1 MCIRDRSIYEAVL
14 KNAEPFFAWDVL
26 SWLFI
31 AMIFAIA
38 IVLVDLFLSKE
49 TEESA
54 SEVTEEKSKIGK
66 IAYFLIFLKFS
77 KSEKYSHRP
86 KIVQWSIELFPVL
99 LLVFVF
105 RGFIF
110 EPFRVPSNSMMPT
123 LLTGDFIVVN
133 KFDYGFRLPITNT
146 KLVEFSKPNRGD
158 VIVFRYPNYEKNP
171 GYSGVDFIKRVVA
184 TPGDVIS
191 YSEDQ
196 LSING
201 KVSDMK
207 NIGPYKGVDSGQL
220 MNNYKLVQEFINSL
234 PHEILLNPNSKSK
247 KIPEITIPDGHY
259 FVMGDN
265 RSHSSDSRFW
275 GFVPEEYII
284 GRAIGIWMHW
294 DWNYNTMQF
303 SRIGGFN

>member
-1 MCIRDRSIYEAVL
+1 MSIYEAVL
-14 KNAEPFFAWDVL
+14 KNAEPYFAWDVL
-26 SWLFI
+26 SWLLV
-31 AMIFAIA
+31 AMILA
-38 IVLVDLFLSKE
+38 IVIVLIDLSFFKSDKKL
-49 TEESA
+49 A
-54 SEVTEEKSKIGK
+54 SDVVEDKSKISK

-77 KSEKYSHRP
+77 KSEKYNHRP
-86 KIVQWSIELFPVL
+86 KLVQWSIELFPVL
-99 LLVFVF
+99 LLVLVF
-105 RGFIF
+105 IGFIF

-123 LLTGDFIVVN
+123 LLTGDFILVN

-171 GYSGVDFIKRVVA
+171 GYSGVDFIKRIVA
-184 TPGDVIS
+184 GPGDVIS
-191 YSEDQ
+191 YKNDQ

-201 KVSDMK
+201 KSVNIK
-207 NIGPYKGVDSGQL
+207 KIGPYTAVDSGKP
-220 MNNYKLVQEFINSL
+220 MNNYQLVQELLDSM
-234 PHEILLNPNSKSK
+234 PHEILLNPNGQSKE
-247 KIPEITIPDGHY
+247 IPEITIPDGHY

-275 GFVPEEYII
+275 GFVPEDYII

>member
-1 MCIRDRSIYEAVL
+1 MSIYEAVL

-31 AMIFAIA
+31 AMILAIL
-38 IVLVDLFLSKE
+38 IVLIDLFLSKE
-49 TEESA
+49 NIDSSTD
-54 SEVTEEKSKIGK
+54 VIEEKSKFRK
-66 IAYFLIFLKFS
+66 IAYFIIFLKFC
-77 KSEKYSHRP
+77 KAEKYNHRP
-86 KIVQWSIELFPVL
+86 KLVQWSIELFPVL

-146 KLVEFSKPNRGD
+146 KLVEFSKPSRGD
-158 VIVFRYPNYEKNP
+158 VVVFRYPNYEKNP
-171 GYSGVDFIKRVVA
+171 GYSGVDFIKRIVA
-184 TPGDVIS
+184 SPGDIIS
-191 YSEDQ
+191 YSNDQ
-196 LSING
+196 LIVNG
-201 KVSDMK
+201 EPL
-207 NIGPYKGVDSGQL
+207 NIKSMGKYLGVDSGKA
-220 MNNYKLVQEFINSL
+220 MNNYLLVEEFNESTPHQILIN
-234 PHEILLNPNSKSK
+234 PKAHSKG
-247 KIPEITIPDGHY
+247 IPEITIPEGHY

-265 RSHSSDSRFW
+265 RSHISDSRFW

>member
-1 MCIRDRSIYEAVL
+1 MSIYEAVL
-14 KNAEPFFAWDVL
+14 KNAEPYFAWDVL
-26 SWLFI
+26 SWLFV
-31 AMIFAIA
+31 AMILA
-38 IVLVDLFLSKE
+38 IVIVLIDLSFSK
-49 TEESA
+49 SDKKLA
-54 SEVTEEKSKIGK
+54 SDVVEDKSKVSK

-77 KSEKYSHRP
+77 KSEKYNHRP
-86 KIVQWSIELFPVL
+86 KLVQWSIELFPVL
-99 LLVFVF
+99 LLVLVF

-123 LLTGDFIVVN
+123 LLTGDFILVN

-171 GYSGVDFIKRVVA
+171 GYSGVDFIKRIVA
-184 TPGDVIS
+184 GPGDVIS
-191 YSEDQ
+191 YKNDQ

-201 KVSDMK
+201 KSVNIK
-207 NIGPYKGVDSGQL
+207 KIGPYTAVDSGKP
-220 MNNYKLVQEFINSL
+220 MNNYQLVQELLDSM
-234 PHEILLNPNSKSK
+234 PHEILLNPNGQSKE
-247 KIPEITIPDGHY
+247 IPEITIPDGHY

-275 GFVPEEYII
+275 GFVPEDYII

>member
-1 MCIRDRSIYEAVL
+1 MSIYEAVL

-54 SEVTEEKSKIGK
+54 SEATQEKSKIGK

-201 KVSDMK
+201 KVSDIK

-234 PHEILLNPNSKSK
+234 PHEILLNPNTQSK

>member
-1 MCIRDRSIYEAVL
+1 MSIYEAVL
-14 KNAEPFFAWDVL
+14 KNAEPYFAWDVL
-26 SWLFI
+26 SWLFV
-31 AMIFAIA
+31 AMILA
-38 IVLVDLFLSKE
+38 IVIVLIDLSFSK
-49 TEESA
+49 SDKKLA
-54 SEVTEEKSKIGK
+54 SDVVEDKSKISK
-66 IAYFLIFLKFS
+66 IVYFLIFLKFS
-77 KSEKYSHRP
+77 KSEKYNHRP
-86 KIVQWSIELFPVL
+86 KLVQWSIELFPVL
-99 LLVFVF
+99 LLVLVF

-123 LLTGDFIVVN
+123 LLTGDFILVN

-171 GYSGVDFIKRVVA
+171 GYSGVDFIKRIVA
-184 TPGDVIS
+184 GPGDVIS
-191 YSEDQ
+191 YKNDQ

-201 KVSDMK
+201 KSVNIK
-207 NIGPYKGVDSGQL
+207 KIGPYTAVDSGKP
-220 MNNYKLVQEFINSL
+220 MNNYQLVQELLDSM
-234 PHEILLNPNSKSK
+234 PHEMLLNPNGQSKE
-247 KIPEITIPDGHY
+247 IPEITIPDGHY

-275 GFVPEEYII
+275 GFVPEDYII

>member
-1 MCIRDRSIYEAVL
+1 MSIYEAVL
-14 KNAEPFFAWDVL
+14 KNAEPYFAWDVL
-26 SWLFI
+26 SWLFV
-31 AMIFAIA
+31 AMILA
-38 IVLVDLFLSKE
+38 IVIVLIDLSFFKSDKKL
-49 TEESA
+49 A
-54 SEVTEEKSKIGK
+54 SDVVEDKSKISK

-77 KSEKYSHRP
+77 KSEKYNHRP
-86 KIVQWSIELFPVL
+86 KLVQWSIELFPVL
-99 LLVFVF
+99 LLVLVF

-123 LLTGDFIVVN
+123 LLTGDFILVN

-171 GYSGVDFIKRVVA
+171 GYSGVDFIKRIVA
-184 TPGDVIS
+184 GPGDVIS
-191 YSEDQ
+191 YKNDQ

-201 KVSDMK
+201 KSVNIK
-207 NIGPYKGVDSGQL
+207 KIGPYTAVDSGKP
-220 MNNYKLVQEFINSL
+220 MNNYQLVQELLDSM
-234 PHEILLNPNSKSK
+234 PHEILLNPNGQSKE
-247 KIPEITIPDGHY
+247 IPEITIPDGHY

-275 GFVPEEYII
+275 GFVPEDYII

>member
-1 MCIRDRSIYEAVL
+1 MSIYEAVL

-26 SWLFI
+26 SWLFV
-31 AMIFAIA
+31 AMILAIVIVLIDLALSKGDQEPASDAIA
-38 IVLVDLFLSKE
+38 
-49 TEESA
+49 
-54 SEVTEEKSKIGK
+54 EKSKFSK

-86 KIVQWSIELFPVL
+86 KLVQWSIELFPVL
-99 LLVFVF
+99 LLVLVF

-123 LLTGDFIVVN
+123 LLTGDFILVN
-133 KFDYGFRLPITNT
+133 KFDYGFRLPISNS

-171 GYSGVDFIKRVVA
+171 GYSGVDFIKRIVA
-184 TPGDVIS
+184 GPGDVIS
-191 YSEDQ
+191 YKNDQ
-196 LSING
+196 LSLNG
-201 KVSDMK
+201 KSMNIK
-207 NIGPYKGVDSGQL
+207 KIGPYSAVDSGKP
-220 MNNYKLVQEFINSL
+220 MNNYQLVQELLDSM
-234 PHEILLNPNSKSK
+234 PHEILLNPNGQSKE
-247 KIPEITIPDGHY
+247 IPEITIPDGHY

-275 GFVPEEYII
+275 GFVPEDYII

>member
-1 MCIRDRSIYEAVL
+1 MSIYEAVL

-31 AMIFAIA
+31 AMILAII
-38 IVLVDLFLSKE
+38 IVLIDLFMSKE
-49 TEESA
+49 ARVSA
-54 SEVTEEKSKIGK
+54 SDAVQEKSKFGK

-86 KIVQWSIELFPVL
+86 KLVQWSIELFPVL

-133 KFDYGFRLPITNT
+133 KFDYGFRLPITNS

-171 GYSGVDFIKRVVA
+171 GYSGVDFIKRIVA

-191 YSEDQ
+191 YNDDQ
-196 LSING
+196 LVING
-201 KVSDMK
+201 EILEMN
-207 NIGPYKGVDSGQL
+207 NIGPYLGVDSGKA
-220 MNNYKLVQEFINSL
+220 MNNYELVQEVVDSL
-234 PHEILLNPNSKSK
+234 PHEILLKPNSQSK
-247 KIPEITIPDGHY
+247 GIPEITIPEEHY

-265 RSHSSDSRFW
+265 RAHSSDSRFW

>member
-1 MCIRDRSIYEAVL
+1 MSIYEAVL

-31 AMIFAIA
+31 AMIFAIVV
-38 IVLVDLFLSKE
+38 VLVDLFLSKE

-54 SEVTEEKSKIGK
+54 SEVTQEKSKIGK

-201 KVSDMK
+201 KVSDIK
-207 NIGPYKGVDSGQL
+207 NIGPYKGVDSGQP

-234 PHEILLNPNSKSK
+234 PHEILLNPNTQSK

>member
-1 MCIRDRSIYEAVL
+1 MNINELYKGILE
-14 KNAEPFFAWDVL
+14 NADSFFAWDVL
-26 SWLFI
+26 SWLFT
-31 AMIFAIA
+31 AMILSIV
-38 IVLVDLFLSKE
+38 IVLVNLFLSKE
-49 TEESA
+49 NEEST
-54 SEVTEEKSKIGK
+54 SEVNEEKSKIGQ

-77 KSEKYSHRP
+77 KSEKYNHRP

-171 GYSGVDFIKRVVA
+171 SNSGIDYIKRIVG
-184 TPGDVIS
+184 TPGDIIT
-191 YSEDQ
+191 YNNDR

-201 KVSDMK
+201 KLV
-207 NIGPYKGVDSGQL
+207 NINVIEPYVGIDSGKA
-220 MNNYKLVQEFINSL
+220 MNNFNLVREIIENNSHL
-234 PHEILLNPNSKSK
+234 ILLNPKQNSTE
-247 KIPEITIPDGHY
+247 IPEITVPKDHY

-265 RSHSSDSRFW
+265 RDRSRDSRFF

>member
-1 MCIRDRSIYEAVL
+1 MSIYEAVL
-14 KNAEPFFAWDVL
+14 KNAEHFFAWDVL

-31 AMIFAIA
+31 AMILAIA
-38 IVLVDLFLSKE
+38 IVLIDLFLSKE
-49 TEESA
+49 SNNSA
-54 SEVTEEKSKIGK
+54 SEVVEEKSKFGK

-77 KSEKYSHRP
+77 KSEKYNHRP
-86 KIVQWSIELFPVL
+86 KLVQWSIELFPVL
-99 LLVFVF
+99 LLVFIF

-133 KFDYGFRLPITNT
+133 KFDYGFRLPIANT

-171 GYSGVDFIKRVVA
+171 GYSGVDFIKRIVA
-184 TPGDVIS
+184 IPGDLIS
-191 YSEDQ
+191 YSDDQ
-196 LSING
+196 LVIND
-201 KVSDMK
+201 KAIEIK
-207 NIGPYKGVDSGQL
+207 NIGPYIGVDSGKS
-220 MNNYKLVQEFINSL
+220 MNNYKLAQEFISAL
-234 PHEILLNPNSKSK
+234 PHEILINPNRRSKG
-247 KIPEITIPDGHY
+247 IPEITIPEGHY

>member
-1 MCIRDRSIYEAVL
+1 MSIYEAVL
-14 KNAEPFFAWDVL
+14 KNAEPYFAWDVL
-26 SWLFI
+26 SWLFV
-31 AMIFAIA
+31 AMILA
-38 IVLVDLFLSKE
+38 IVIVLIDLSFFKSDKKLSSDVVE
-49 TEESA
+49 D
-54 SEVTEEKSKIGK
+54 KSKISK

-77 KSEKYSHRP
+77 KSEKYNHRP
-86 KIVQWSIELFPVL
+86 KLVQWSIELFPVL
-99 LLVFVF
+99 LLVLVF

-123 LLTGDFIVVN
+123 LLTGDFILVN

-171 GYSGVDFIKRVVA
+171 GYSGVDFIKRIVA
-184 TPGDVIS
+184 GPGDVIS
-191 YSEDQ
+191 YKNDQ

-201 KVSDMK
+201 KSVNIK
-207 NIGPYKGVDSGQL
+207 KIGPYTAVDSGKP
-220 MNNYKLVQEFINSL
+220 MNNYQLVQELLDSM
-234 PHEILLNPNSKSK
+234 PHEILLNPNGQSKE
-247 KIPEITIPDGHY
+247 IPEITIPDGHY

-275 GFVPEEYII
+275 GFVPEDYII

>member
-1 MCIRDRSIYEAVL
+1 MSIYEAVL

-31 AMIFAIA
+31 AMILAIA
-38 IVLVDLFLSKE
+38 IVLTDLFLSKE
-49 TEESA
+49 SNSSA
-54 SEVTEEKSKIGK
+54 SEVVEEKSKFGK
-66 IAYFLIFLKFS
+66 ISYFLIFLKFS
-77 KSEKYSHRP
+77 KSEKYNHRP
-86 KIVQWSIELFPVL
+86 KLVQWSIELFPVL
-99 LLVFVF
+99 LLVFIF

-171 GYSGVDFIKRVVA
+171 GYSGVDFIKRIVA
-184 TPGDVIS
+184 IPGDLIS
-191 YSEDQ
+191 YSDDQ
-196 LSING
+196 LVIND
-201 KVSDMK
+201 KAIEIK
-207 NIGPYKGVDSGQL
+207 NIGPYIGVDSGKS
-220 MNNYKLVQEFINSL
+220 MNNYKLAQEFISAL
-234 PHEILLNPNSKSK
+234 PHEILINPNRRSKG
-247 KIPEITIPDGHY
+247 IPEITIPEGHY

>member
-1 MCIRDRSIYEAVL
+1 MSIYEAVL

-26 SWLFI
+26 SWLFV
-31 AMIFAIA
+31 AMILA
-38 IVLVDLFLSKE
+38 IVIVLIDLAISKSDE
-49 TEESA
+49 KQSSDTI
-54 SEVTEEKSKIGK
+54 VEKSKFSK

-77 KSEKYSHRP
+77 KSEKYNHRP

-99 LLVFVF
+99 LLVLVF

-123 LLTGDFIVVN
+123 LLTGDFILVN

-171 GYSGVDFIKRVVA
+171 GYSGVDFIKRIVA
-184 TPGDVIS
+184 GPGDVIS
-191 YSEDQ
+191 YKNDQ
-196 LSING
+196 LTING
-201 KVSDMK
+201 ISMEIKK
-207 NIGPYKGVDSGQL
+207 IGAYLGVDSGKP
-220 MNNYKLVQEFINSL
+220 MNNYQLVQEFINSV
-234 PHEILLNPNSKSK
+234 PHELLLNPNGHSKGL
-247 KIPEITIPDGHY
+247 PEITIPDGHF

-265 RSHSSDSRFW
+265 RAHSSDSRFW
-275 GFVPEEYII
+275 GFVPEDYII

-294 DWNYNTMQF
+294 DWNFNTMQF
-303 SRIGGFN
+303 SRIGGFD

>member
-1 MCIRDRSIYEAVL
+1 MNINELYKGILE
-14 KNAEPFFAWDVL
+14 NADSFFAWDVL
-26 SWLFI
+26 SWLFT
-31 AMIFAIA
+31 AMILSIV
-38 IVLVDLFLSKE
+38 IVLVNLFLSKE
-49 TEESA
+49 NEEST
-54 SEVTEEKSKIGK
+54 SEVNEEKSKIGQ

-77 KSEKYSHRP
+77 KSEKYNHRP

-99 LLVFVF
+99 LLVFVL

-133 KFDYGFRLPITNT
+133 KFDYGFRMPITNT
-146 KLVEFSKPNRGD
+146 KLVEFSKPNSGD

-171 GYSGVDFIKRVVA
+171 SKSGTNYIKRVVA

-201 KVSDMK
+201 KVSDIK
-207 NIGPYKGVDSGQL
+207 NIGPYNGVDSGKA
-220 MNNYKLVQEFINSL
+220 MNNYNLVREIIENNSHL
-234 PHEILLNPNSKSK
+234 ILLHPKQDSIEIS
-247 KIPEITIPDGHY
+247 EITVPKNHY

-265 RSHSSDSRFW
+265 RFRSSDSRFW

>member
-1 MCIRDRSIYEAVL
+1 MSIYEAVL
-14 KNAEPFFAWDVL
+14 KNAEPYFAWDVL
-26 SWLFI
+26 SWLFV
-31 AMIFAIA
+31 AMILA
-38 IVLVDLFLSKE
+38 IVIVLIDLSFFKSDKKL
-49 TEESA
+49 A
-54 SEVTEEKSKIGK
+54 SDVVEDKSKISK

-77 KSEKYSHRP
+77 KSEKYNHRP
-86 KIVQWSIELFPVL
+86 KLVQWSIELFPVL
-99 LLVFVF
+99 LLVLVF

-123 LLTGDFIVVN
+123 LLTGDFILVN

-171 GYSGVDFIKRVVA
+171 GYSGVDFIKRIVA
-184 TPGDVIS
+184 GPGDVIS
-191 YSEDQ
+191 YKNDQ
-196 LSING
+196 LSLNG
-201 KVSDMK
+201 KSMNIK
-207 NIGPYKGVDSGQL
+207 KIGPYSAVDSGKP
-220 MNNYKLVQEFINSL
+220 MNNYQLVQELLDSM
-234 PHEILLNPNSKSK
+234 PHEMLLNPNEQSKE
-247 KIPEITIPDGHY
+247 IPEITIPDGHY

-275 GFVPEEYII
+275 GFVPEDYII

>member
-1 MCIRDRSIYEAVL
+1 MSIYEAVL
-14 KNAEPFFAWDVL
+14 KNAEPYFAWDVL
-26 SWLFI
+26 SWLFV
-31 AMIFAIA
+31 AMILA
-38 IVLVDLFLSKE
+38 IVIVLIDLSFSK
-49 TEESA
+49 SDKKLA
-54 SEVTEEKSKIGK
+54 SDVVEDKSKISK
-66 IAYFLIFLKFS
+66 IAYFLVFLKFS
-77 KSEKYSHRP
+77 KSEKYNHRP
-86 KIVQWSIELFPVL
+86 KLVQWSIELFPVL
-99 LLVFVF
+99 LLVLVF

-123 LLTGDFIVVN
+123 LLTGDFILVN

-171 GYSGVDFIKRVVA
+171 GYSGVDFIKRIVA
-184 TPGDVIS
+184 GPGDVIS
-191 YSEDQ
+191 YKNDQ

-201 KVSDMK
+201 KSMNIK
-207 NIGPYKGVDSGQL
+207 KIGPYTAVDSGKI
-220 MNNYKLVQEFINSL
+220 MNNYQLVQELLDSM
-234 PHEILLNPNSKSK
+234 PHEILLNPNGQSKE
-247 KIPEITIPDGHY
+247 IPEITIPDGHY

-275 GFVPEEYII
+275 GFVPEDYII

>member
-1 MCIRDRSIYEAVL
+1 MSIYEAVL

-31 AMIFAIA
+31 AMIFAIVV
-38 IVLVDLFLSKE
+38 VLVDLFLSKE
-49 TEESA
+49 TEKTATKA
-54 SEVTEEKSKIGK
+54 SQEKSKIGK

-133 KFDYGFRLPITNT
+133 KFDYGFRMPITNT

-201 KVSDMK
+201 KVSDIK

-234 PHEILLNPNSKSK
+234 PHEILLNPNTQSK

>member
-1 MCIRDRSIYEAVL
+1 MSIYEAVL

-31 AMIFAIA
+31 AMILAIA
-38 IVLVDLFLSKE
+38 IVLTDLFLSKE
-49 TEESA
+49 SNSSA
-54 SEVTEEKSKIGK
+54 SEVVEEKSKFGK

-77 KSEKYSHRP
+77 KSEKYNHRP
-86 KIVQWSIELFPVL
+86 KLVQWSIELFPVL
-99 LLVFVF
+99 LLVFIF

-171 GYSGVDFIKRVVA
+171 GYSGVDFIKRIVA
-184 TPGDVIS
+184 IPGDVIS
-191 YSEDQ
+191 YSDDQ
-196 LSING
+196 LVIND
-201 KVSDMK
+201 KAIEIK
-207 NIGPYKGVDSGQL
+207 NIGPYIGVDSGKS
-220 MNNYKLVQEFINSL
+220 MNNYKLAQEFISAL
-234 PHEILLNPNSKSK
+234 PHEILINPNRRSKG
-247 KIPEITIPDGHY
+247 IPEITIPEGHY

>member
-1 MCIRDRSIYEAVL
+1 MSIYEAVL

-31 AMIFAIA
+31 AMILAIA
-38 IVLVDLFLSKE
+38 IVLIDLFLSKE
-49 TEESA
+49 SNNSA
-54 SEVTEEKSKIGK
+54 SETVEEKSKFGK
-66 IAYFLIFLKFS
+66 FAYFLIFLKFS
-77 KSEKYSHRP
+77 KSEKYNHRP
-86 KIVQWSIELFPVL
+86 KLVQWSIELFPVL
-99 LLVFVF
+99 LLVFIF

-171 GYSGVDFIKRVVA
+171 GYSGVDFIKRIVA
-184 TPGDVIS
+184 IPGDLIS
-191 YSEDQ
+191 YSDDK
-196 LSING
+196 LVIND
-201 KVSDMK
+201 KAIEIK
-207 NIGPYKGVDSGQL
+207 NIGPYIGVDSGKS
-220 MNNYKLVQEFINSL
+220 MNNYKLAQEFISAL
-234 PHEILLNPNSKSK
+234 PHEILINPNRRSKG
-247 KIPEITIPDGHY
+247 IPEITIPEGHY

>member
-1 MCIRDRSIYEAVL
+1 MSIYEAVL
-14 KNAEPFFAWDVL
+14 KNAEPYFAWDVL
-26 SWLFI
+26 SWLFV
-31 AMIFAIA
+31 AMILA
-38 IVLVDLFLSKE
+38 IVIVLIDLSFFKRDKKL
-49 TEESA
+49 A
-54 SEVTEEKSKIGK
+54 SDVVEDKSKISK

-77 KSEKYSHRP
+77 KSEKYNHRP
-86 KIVQWSIELFPVL
+86 KLVQWSIELFPVL
-99 LLVFVF
+99 LLVLVF

-123 LLTGDFIVVN
+123 LLTGDFILVN

-171 GYSGVDFIKRVVA
+171 GYSGVDFIKRIVA
-184 TPGDVIS
+184 GPGDVIS
-191 YSEDQ
+191 YKNDQ
-196 LSING
+196 LSLNG
-201 KVSDMK
+201 KSMNIK
-207 NIGPYKGVDSGQL
+207 KIGPYSAVDSGKP
-220 MNNYKLVQEFINSL
+220 MNNYQLVQELLDSM
-234 PHEILLNPNSKSK
+234 PHEMLLNPNGQSKE
-247 KIPEITIPDGHY
+247 IPEITIPDGHY

-275 GFVPEEYII
+275 GFVPEDYII

>member
-1 MCIRDRSIYEAVL
+1 MSIYEAVL

-31 AMIFAIA
+31 AMILAII
-38 IVLVDLFLSKE
+38 IVLIDLFMSKE
-49 TEESA
+49 ARVS
-54 SEVTEEKSKIGK
+54 SSDVLQDKSKFGK

-86 KIVQWSIELFPVL
+86 KLVQWSIELFPVL

-133 KFDYGFRLPITNT
+133 KFDYGFRLPITNS

-171 GYSGVDFIKRVVA
+171 GYSGVDFIKRIVA

-191 YSEDQ
+191 YRDDQ
-196 LSING
+196 LVING
-201 KVSDMK
+201 EILEMN
-207 NIGPYKGVDSGQL
+207 NIGPYLGVDSGKA
-220 MNNYKLVQEFINSL
+220 MNNYELVQEVVDSL
-234 PHEILLNPNSKSK
+234 PHEILLKPSGHSKG
-247 KIPEITIPDGHY
+247 IPEITIPEGHY

-265 RSHSSDSRFW
+265 RAHSSDSRFW